1 MNQPEAR
8 SYRAWRAISIVLGA
22 LLLLTNAG
30 WLYLTIDTAVTA
42 SYQEQVR
49 LDLQAAR
56 EQTLAA
62 LNASLH
68 GRRRAEVEVLCK
80 RLFPHE
86 LSFEKDNVLW
96 FGSIG
101 FSFASDGTLMAVVD
115 DLGSWLPPTRK

>member
-1 MNQPEAR
+1 MNPPESR
-8 SYRAWRAISIVLGA
+8 PYRTWRAVSIGLGV

-68 GRRRAEVEVLCK
+68 GRSRAEVEVFCK

-101 FSFASDGTLMAVVD
+101 FSFASDGTVTAVVD
-115 DLGSWLPPTRK
+115 DLGSWLPPNRK